1 MSVLDELEGLL
12 REATAKPWM
21 VNDWN
26 DVIGSDGNKAG
37 TTWMSDRGDE
47 NARLIVAAVN
57 ALPALLAVAR
67 AAMAFERDPVPDE
80 NWKRLWAAVAALR
93 ASSPSG
99 GTNDR

>member
-57 ALPALLAVAR
+57 ALPALL
-67 AAMAFERDPVPDE
+67 DE
-80 NWKRLWAAVAALR
+80 IEALR
-93 ASSPSG
+93 AASRG
-99 GTNDR
+99 R